1 MATQI
6 DITASTL
13 LAQKA
18 LAPLLNKYPLLS
30 LFSTNFSDDAKGLGQ
45 TVNVPVFGTS
55 EGVAKGVK
63 EAIDHQA
70 EADGTISE
78 VTVTLGTRC
87 AQTQTFS
94 AYAVA
99 NMSDDAFAKAIET
112 SANATVGKAVAMI
125 HALACT
131 PANHV
136 ATTAA
141 SATALAYAD
150 VRAARLEAAKLGL
163 DMDQLV
169 LVLSAE
175 AYENLVNDDAV
186 TKNFTAVSQA
196 ALEAGQIPVL
206 AGMKVVRSAKI
217 PAGYFGYLAVP
228 ESIAIAARPFPE
240 IGSSWQQVM
249 TADGGLAITASGK
262 DEWNSGARSVA
273 TALAFGC
280 AAVKAG
286 ASDKRIV
293 AIKCGAGS

>member
-63 EAIDHQA
+63 EAIDHNA

-87 AQTQTFS
+87 ATTHVFS
-94 AYAVA
+94 AYTVS
-99 NMSDDAFAKAIET
+99 NLSDDAFAKAIET
-112 SANATVGKAVAMI
+112 IANATVGKAVEMI

-131 PANHV
+131 PANHLSV
-136 ATTAA
+136 TAA
-141 SATALAYAD
+141 SANELAYAD
-150 VRAARLEAAKLGL
+150 VQAAILAAAKLGL

-169 LVLSAE
+169 LVLSPA
-175 AYENLVNDDAV
+175 AYVNLRHDEAV
-186 TKNFTAVSQA
+186 TKKFTSVAEEAVKTGKISE
-196 ALEAGQIPVL
+196 LE
-206 AGMKVVRSAKI
+206 GMKVVSSAKI
-217 PAGYFGYLAVP
+217 PTGYFGYIAVP
-228 ESIAIAARPFPE
+228 ESIAVAARPFPE
-240 IGSSWQQVM
+240 IGASWQQVM
-249 TADGGLAITASGK
+249 TADGGLAITASGT
-262 DEWNSGARSVA
+262 DEWNSGTRKIA
-273 TALAFGC
+273 TSLAFGC
-280 AAVKAG
+280 AAVKAS
-286 ASDKRIV
+286 ASEKRIV
-293 AIKCGAGS
+293 AIKAAA